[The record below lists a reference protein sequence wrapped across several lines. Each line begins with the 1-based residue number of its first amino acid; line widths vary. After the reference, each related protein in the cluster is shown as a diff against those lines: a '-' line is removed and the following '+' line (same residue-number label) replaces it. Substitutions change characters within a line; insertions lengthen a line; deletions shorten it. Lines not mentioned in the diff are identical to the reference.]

1 MTDPIERLR
10 AANPVV
16 DLPSR
21 PVEELWR
28 RLEDDDRRP
37 EPRLSRS
44 RPLARPKKA
53 AHHLSIGGIM
63 VGISTLTAVAIAA
76 IAIVLLDHGRSGT
89 GAPSHVPAS
98 NPARSVR
105 TALPVG
111 SGIRSP
117 SGVGSTDPG
126 AAVLRTVKLQ
136 VQTRDPEGGLVWA
149 MRDFQTTAGE
159 TCLQAGRFQDQTIG
173 VIGQDGAWGNDHR
186 FHPIDPNAT
195 AADFCAETD
204 GNGLAFE
211 NVIQNE
217 TASGGAGPE
226 ELRFIGCG
234 IAGARHAIPCRKADL
249 RVLQYGL
256 LGPDAASI
264 TYLGPTGRSLSEPTT
279 GPDGAYLIVERATRY
294 VCGRLGSGSG
304 CGREAAAG
312 GLSAGSSLFAG
323 LVTSV
328 QYRDGRVCQ
337 VPAPPPPSTPAG
349 TPQRS
354 CPPVGYQAPLT
365 AHPTAAD
372 LTAPVSARKLPG
384 RLLVDIA
391 FTARVAVT
399 SDDSYYEYTLT
410 PASAAPRGCSND
422 SGENTL
428 QAFTGGSSPDP
439 YIRAGQRVVL
449 EDQIK
454 AGCRGTLSGTV
465 AYVPNIGPQG
475 TEYPDG
481 FISQARSTTV
491 GHFSLTI
498 P

>member
-1 MTDPIERLR
+1 MIDPIERLR

-21 PVEELWR
+21 PAEELWR
-28 RLEDDDRRP
+28 RLEDGRRP
-37 EPRLSRS
+37 EPQLSRS
-44 RPLARPKKA
+44 RPLARPKRA
-53 AHHLSIGGIM
+53 AHRLSIGGIM
-63 VGISTLTAVAIAA
+63 VGISTLTVLAIAA
-76 IAIVLLDHGRSGT
+76 IAFGLLGHSRSGT
-89 GAPSHVPAS
+89 RAASRVPAS
-98 NPARSVR
+98 NPARPGR

-117 SGVGSTDPG
+117 SGVDSTDPG
-126 AAVLRTVKLQ
+126 AAVLRTVRLQ
-136 VQTRDPEGGLVWA
+136 VQTGDPAGGLAWA

-204 GNGLAFE
+204 GNGHAFE
-211 NVIQNE
+211 NVMQASE
-217 TASGGAGPE
+217 TASGGAGLA
-226 ELRFIGCG
+226 ELRFVGCG
-234 IAGARHAIPCRKADL
+234 IAGARHADPCRKADL

-256 LGPDAASI
+256 LGPDAVSI
-264 TYLGPTGRSLSEPTT
+264 TYLGPTGRSLTEPTT

-294 VCGRLGSGSG
+294 ACERTWSGSG

-312 GLSAGSSLFAG
+312 GLSAGSSLSAG

-337 VPAPPPPSTPAG
+337 VPAPPPASTPAG

-365 AHPTAAD
+365 GHPTAAD

-399 SDDSYYEYTLT
+399 SENSYYEYTLT
-410 PASAAPRGCSND
+410 PTSTAPEGCSND

-428 QAFTGGSSPDP
+428 QAFTGGFSPDP

-449 EDQIK
+449 QDQIK

-481 FISQARSTTV
+481 FISQARSITV